1 MLGFEPTNDYLD
13 DLSSFASDP
22 AFDLSA
28 VEVAARSGSARRD
41 RPKTDPSSGVADEAL
56 GSAAAIRDTAPEE
69 SFRRNHQVTTWFPP
83 GEAAG
88 NETKY
93 ELECTI
99 CGVIGA
105 TKGKELAD
113 VLARLHENFVSVLV
127 DLRESQS

>member
-1 MLGFEPTNDYLD
+1 MLRPEPTDIDYI
-13 DLSSFASDP
+13 
-22 AFDLSA
+22 
-28 VEVAARSGSARRD
+28 D
-41 RPKTDPSSGVADEAL
+41 RIDESVLTDQSSSGPVDEVL
-56 GSAAAIRDTAPEE
+56 GSAARNREAGPEE
-69 SFRRNHQVTTWFPP
+69 QFRGRRNHDVTTWFPP

-93 ELECTI
+93 ELECNI

-127 DLRESQS
+127 DLREAGERA